1 MRLPLIQT
9 KRSNW
14 NKKCEKTELELLVG
28 SLGISRMTS
37 PQQGTQSYDNC
48 RRTYLLSKKREDLT
62 LQILTETEREYSW
75 FLAFLLLVECRKR
88 TTNTTVFR
96 VNGSQVSPRWFL
108 VMRRFDE
115 FHLRGFLEVAER
127 RYICPKAVELGR
139 RVKQLNLVK
148 YT

>member
-1 MRLPLIQT
+1 M
-9 KRSNW
+9 
-14 NKKCEKTELELLVG
+14 
-28 SLGISRMTS
+28 
-37 PQQGTQSYDNC
+37 
-48 RRTYLLSKKREDLT
+48 
-62 LQILTETEREYSW
+62 QILTETKREYP
-75 FLAFLLLVECRKR
+75 FFPAFLLLVECRKR
-88 TTNTTVFR
+88 TINTTTFK

-139 RVKQLNLVK
+139 HVEQLNLVK